1 MTELACWMQIRAK
14 NEIAGIC
21 ESMGKKWEFSSDE
34 GALQNTHNYVLVF
47 LASLTI
53 LNMLDNKFIFV

>member
-1 MTELACWMQIRAK
+1 MQIRAK

-47 LASLTI
+47 FSFSTEYARQ
-53 LNMLDNKFIFV
+53 

>member
-1 MTELACWMQIRAK
+1 MQIRAK

-34 GALQNTHNYVLVF
+34 GALQNTHNFVLVF
-47 LASLTI
+47 FSFSNYTEYARQ
-53 LNMLDNKFIFV
+53 